1 MTSSDNATA
10 ATGSTLLVVLSIG
23 LLLLLASLDQ
33 TIVSTALP
41 TIVADLGGL
50 NHLSWVFTAYIL
62 TSTIVAPLYGK
73 LGDLYGRRLMVFVSV
88 ALFLIGSALCAVSSS
103 MTMLIVARAV
113 QGLGGGGLFVL
124 ALSVVADVIAP
135 KDRGKVQG
143 VFAAVFSLSSVIG
156 PLAGGWFVEQFSW
169 PWIFLVNIPLGVIA
183 VAMFAANFGTKPAP
197 VAHKID
203 WAGAAALTVALSIII
218 LVCSLGGKELP
229 WNGALT
235 WIMVALGVLATLGFV
250 LIERRAAEPILPM
263 RLFQLN
269 VFSVTSG
276 LGFLQGAIML
286 GAISFLPIYL
296 QIALGYTPT
305 NSGFLLIPMTAGI
318 LATST
323 VAGITMGKSGRYRL
337 LPIIGMSLLSISALM
352 MTLLTSD
359 TSATYFSASLFVF
372 GTGLGMIFPVLTTAV
387 QNAVPREA
395 IGTATAAG
403 VMFRQIGGSMAV
415 AVFGAVFAARMA
427 TTAGLPDAANLSPRA
442 LASLPESLQG
452 TISVAVVDALHPIYW
467 AILVMA
473 LLGLGLAVLL
483 REIPLTNRMV
493 PKGE

>member
-1 MTSSDNATA
+1 M
-10 ATGSTLLVVLSIG
+10 LVILSIG
-23 LLLLLASLDQ
+23 LLLLLAALDQ

-50 NHLSWVFTAYIL
+50 DHLSWVFTAYIL

-88 ALFLIGSALCAVSSS
+88 ALFLIGSGLCAVSSS
-103 MTMLIVARAV
+103 MTMLILSRAV

-143 VFAAVFSLSSVIG
+143 VFAAVFSLSSIIG

-169 PWIFLVNIPLGVIA
+169 HWIFLINIPLGAIA
-183 VAMFAANFGTKPAP
+183 VAMFAANFATKPAF

-203 WAGAAALTVALSIII
+203 WAGAGALTVSLSTII

-229 WNGALT
+229 WNGVLVWAC
-235 WIMVALGVLATLGFV
+235 VALAIAATAAFV
-250 LIERRAAEPILPM
+250 WIEIGAAEPILPM
-263 RLFQLN
+263 GLFKLN

-276 LGFLQGAIML
+276 MGFLQGAIML

-296 QIALGYTPT
+296 QIALGYSPT
-305 NSGFLLIPMTAGI
+305 DSGFLLIPMTLGIVSTSTFAGI
-318 LATST
+318 M
-323 VAGITMGKSGRYRL
+323 MGKTGRYRI
-337 LPIIGMSLLSISALM
+337 LPIMGMCLLAAGAVLM
-352 MTLLTSD
+352 TFLATD
-359 TSATYFSASLFVF
+359 TSAYYFSGTLFVF
-372 GTGLGMIFPVLTTAV
+372 GLGLGMIFPVLTTVV
-387 QNAVPREA
+387 QNAVPRQA

-403 VMFRQIGGSMAV
+403 VMFRQIGGSMSV
-415 AVFGAVFAARMA
+415 AVFGAVFASRMA
-427 TTAGLPDAANLSPRA
+427 AQLPDSGNLSPSALAGLPDSMRA
-442 LASLPESLQG
+442 
-452 TISVAVVDALHPIYW
+452 TIATVVVDALHPIYW
-467 AILVMA
+467 AILAMA
-473 LLGLGLAVLL
+473 VIGLGLALIL